1 MTDDLITALLER
13 QVLATTAIVTA
24 RYRSIDVFGRSFER
38 RDVFRIEKI
47 SRSNDQ
53 TTFELVTLSDSNMS
67 ISVLPGDIELI
78 DGMEVYRY
86 ADIYDIL
93 PDGSE
98 KRVGRKR
105 GRKPK
110 ALMH

>member
-13 QVLATTAIVTA
+13 QVLETTAIVTA

-47 SRSNDQ
+47 SRDNDQ
-53 TTFELVTLSDSNMS
+53 TIFELVTLRDGNTS
-67 ISVLPGDIELI
+67 ISVSPDNIELI
-78 DGMEVYRY
+78 DGMDVQRY

-93 PDGSE
+93 PDGSQ
-98 KRVGRKR
+98 KKVGRKR

-110 ALMH
+110 VLMH